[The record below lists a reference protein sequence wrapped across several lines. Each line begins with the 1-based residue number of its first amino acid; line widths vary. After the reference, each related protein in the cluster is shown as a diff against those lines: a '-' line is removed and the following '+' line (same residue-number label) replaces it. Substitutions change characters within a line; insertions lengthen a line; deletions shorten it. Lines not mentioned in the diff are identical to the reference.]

1 MGPAFKNTFSWSVS
15 RDNALGECPRKY
27 WFNYYGHWGGWTKD
41 TSKRT
46 REIYVLKQ
54 LKNRATWV
62 GQTVHDCIA
71 RTLQNVSRGVPVLGI
86 DEILS
91 ITRNVMR
98 QDFRHSRSQRYWQNP
113 RTYCGLFEHEYDVEV
128 SDEQWR
134 DAAEDV
140 SRCLRTFYESEH
152 FARLDSTPPAAFL
165 EIERFSAIYFEGVE
179 LRIKLDCAT
188 REDERIAI
196 WDWKTGKKE
205 SDAGLSVQMG
215 CYALYA
221 QKTYAARLEDVITRR
236 FDLNRGVL
244 YEHTPTE
251 RSLEEILAYVRG
263 SIADMLSLLEDE
275 EENTAD
281 EERFRKVER
290 REVCL
295 KCNFL
300 KVCRPNL

>member
-15 RDNALGECPRKY
+15 RDNVFRECPRKY
-27 WFNYYGHWGGWTKD
+27 WFNYYGHWGGWL
-41 TSKRT
+41 REAQERV

-71 RTLQNVSRGVPVLGI
+71 RTLQNISREVPILGV

-91 ITRNVMR
+91 ITRNIMR
-98 QDFRHSRSQRYWQNP
+98 QDYRHSKSKRYWQNP
-113 RTYCGLFEHEYDVEV
+113 KLYCGFFEHEYGIEV

-134 DAAEDV
+134 EAAEDV
-140 SRCLRTFYESEH
+140 DHCLNTFYQSEYFEKLH
-152 FARLDSTPPAAFL
+152 GTPPADFL
-165 EIERFSAIYFEGVE
+165 EVERFSTIHLEGVE

-188 REDERIAI
+188 RENERIVI

-205 SDAGLSVQMG
+205 SDTGLSIQMG

-221 QKTYAARLEDVITRR
+221 RKTYAVKLEDVVTRR
-236 FDLNRGVL
+236 FDLYRGVL
-244 YEHTPTE
+244 YEHAPTE
-251 RSLEEILAYVRG
+251 RSLDEILAYVRG
-263 SIADMLSLLEDE
+263 SIADMVALLEDK
-275 EENTAD
+275 EENRTE
-281 EERFRKVER
+281 EERFAKVER
-290 REVCL
+290 RDVCL

>member
-1 MGPAFKNTFSWSVS
+1 MGPSLKNTFSWSVS
-15 RDNALGECPRKY
+15 RDNVFRECPRKC
-27 WFNYYGHWGGWTKD
+27 WFNYYGHWGGWLQD
-41 TSKRT
+41 APRRT

-54 LKNRATWV
+54 LRNRATWV

-71 RTLQNVSRGVPVLGI
+71 RTLQNVSRGVPVLGV

-98 QDFRHSRSQRYWQNP
+98 QDYRHSRSKRYWQNP
-113 RTYCGLFEHEYDVEV
+113 KSYCGFFEHEYDIEV
-128 SDEQWR
+128 SATQWR

-140 SRCLRTFYESEH
+140 DHCLRTFYESEH
-152 FARLDSTPPAAFL
+152 FSKLRVTPPAAFL
-165 EIERFSAIYFEGVE
+165 EVERFSAIYFEGVE

-188 REDERIAI
+188 REGEHITI

-205 SDAGLSVQMG
+205 SDEGLSIQMG

-221 QKTYAARLEDVITRR
+221 RKTYGTRLENVITRR

-244 YEHTPTE
+244 YEHIPSE
-251 RSLEEILAYVRG
+251 GSLDEILAYVRG
-263 SIADMLSLLEDE
+263 SITDMLALLEDR
-275 EENTAD
+275 EENKAE
-281 EERFRKVER
+281 EERFTKVER
-290 REVCL
+290 RDVCL